1 MAKSSDKQNSLGTVL
16 ALFVSKEQV
25 DKLIVDDVGIIDDKF
40 YNQEIERSVLISSVD
55 SYKMAEDKNISLTFG
70 KLGENIVMSCN
81 PYALPA
87 GTQINIGEVQLEI
100 TQRCTLC
107 KSLTKIDPKLP
118 KLLKDDR
125 GIFAKVIQAGTIQK
139 DDKIYIV

>member
-1 MAKSSDKQNSLGTVL
+1 MMKSSDKQNSLGIVL
-16 ALFVSKEQV
+16 ALFVSKEPV
-25 DKLIVDDVGIIDDKF
+25 DKLVVDDAGIIDDKF
-40 YNQEIERSVLISSVD
+40 YNQERDRSVLISSVD
-55 SYKMAEDKNISLTFG
+55 SYKMAEEKKISLTFG
-70 KLGENIVMSCN
+70 KLGENIVMSYN

-87 GTQINIGEVQLEI
+87 GTKINIGEVELEI

-107 KSLTKIDPKLP
+107 KSLTKIDAKLP

-125 GIFAKVIQAGTIQK
+125 GIFAKVIHAGIIHK

>member
-1 MAKSSDKQNSLGTVL
+1 MMKSSNNQNSLGAVL
-16 ALFVSKEQV
+16 ALFVSKKPI
-25 DKLIVDDVGIIDDKF
+25 DRLIVDDRGIVGDKF
-40 YNQEIERSVLISSVD
+40 YNQERDRSVLISSVD
-55 SYKMAEDKNISLTFG
+55 SYKMAEEKNISLTFG
-70 KLGENIVMSCN
+70 KLGENIVISYN

-87 GTQINIGEVQLEI
+87 GTQIAIGEIRLEI

-107 KSLTKIDPKLP
+107 KSLTNIDKKLP

-139 DDKIYIV
+139 GDKIYIV